1 MDESAYLVTL
11 RNLYEEKRAYIKKG
25 VFKVLSEHEKFTI
38 AKYFREEFKDSLIS
52 LVLFGSFA
60 QGREKPTSDVDILAI
75 VEEDYSS
82 IEKRVIR
89 VDADLTWLLKQAVR
103 CLPFTPD
110 DFAFMVDTRFPLVLG
125 VASGY
130 QVLFDPSGFFEKK
143 IKEIFKDVETG
154 KIKYYP
160 RSGIWVVK

>member
-1 MDESAYLVTL
+1 MLTEQEKVTIT
-11 RNLYEEKRAYIKKG
+11 K
-25 VFKVLSEHEKFTI
+25 H
-38 AKYFREEFKDSLIS
+38 FREEFKDSLVS

-75 VEEDYSS
+75 IEEDYPF
-82 IEKRVIR
+82 IVERMVR
-89 VDADLTWLLKQAVR
+89 VDADLTWLLKRAVR

-110 DFAFMVDTRFPLVLG
+110 DFTFMVEERFPLILG
-125 VASGY
+125 IASGY
-130 QVLFDPSGFFEKK
+130 QILFDLSRFFEEK
-143 IKEIFKDVETG
+143 IQEIFKDVETG

>member
-1 MDESAYLVTL
+1 M
-11 RNLYEEKRAYIKKG
+11 
-25 VFKVLSEHEKFTI
+25 LSEQEKDII
-38 AKYFREEFKDSLIS
+38 AKSFREEFRDTLIS

-60 QGREKPTSDVDILAI
+60 QGREKPTSDIDILAI
-75 VEEDYSS
+75 IEEDYSS
-82 IEKRVIR
+82 ISKRVVR
-89 VDADLTWLLKQAVR
+89 VDTDLTWLLKRAVR

-110 DFAFMVDTRFPLVLG
+110 DFNYMVDTRFPLVLG

-143 IKEIFKDVETG
+143 IQEIFKDVETG

>member
-1 MDESAYLVTL
+1 M
-11 RNLYEEKRAYIKKG
+11 
-25 VFKVLSEHEKFTI
+25 LSEQEKDIITKSFM
-38 AKYFREEFKDSLIS
+38 EEFKDSLVS

-75 VEEDYSS
+75 IEGDYSNM
-82 IEKRVIR
+82 ERRVIS
-89 VDADLTWLLKQAVR
+89 VDTELTWLLKRSVR
-103 CLPFTPD
+103 CLPFTSD
-110 DFAFMVDTRFPLVLG
+110 DFNYMVDTRFPLVLG

-130 QVLFDPSGFFEKK
+130 HVLFDPSGFFEKK
-143 IKEIFKDVETG
+143 IQEIFRDVEAG

>member
-1 MDESAYLVTL
+1 M
-11 RNLYEEKRAYIKKG
+11 
-25 VFKVLSEHEKFTI
+25 LSEQEKDIIT
-38 AKYFREEFKDSLIS
+38 KSFREEFKDSLVS

-60 QGREKPTSDVDILAI
+60 QGREKPTSDIDILAI
-75 VEEDYSS
+75 VEEDYSHM
-82 IEKRVIR
+82 EKRVIG
-89 VDADLTWLLKQAVR
+89 VDTELTWLLKRAVR

-110 DFAFMVDTRFPLVLG
+110 DFNYMVDTRFPLVLG

-130 QVLFDPSGFFEKK
+130 QVLFDTSGFFEKK
-143 IKEIFKDVETG
+143 IREIFKDVEAG